1 MAAEE
6 VARIR
11 NIGVVGQGGVGK
23 TLLADALILAGGGA
37 TRLGRTDDGS
47 SLFDI
52 EPEEVRRKTSISV
65 ALHHVSWRK
74 HDLTI
79 VDTPGYSVFLAETRA
94 ALAARPHHALAVLRN
109 S

>member
-11 NIGVVGQGGVGK
+11 NIGIIGQGGVGK
-23 TLLADALILAGGGA
+23 TLLADALILAAGGT

-52 EPEEVRRKTSISV
+52 EPEEVRRKTTIGSG
-65 ALHHVSWRK
+65 LHHVGWKK
-74 HDLTI
+74 HELTI
-79 VDTPGYSVFLAETRA
+79 VDTPGYSVFSSSP
-94 ALAARPHHALAVLRN
+94 RPAPR
-109 S
+109 